1 MKHPKLL
8 NREARRLFGAC
19 VTDAGVDERRVRE
32 AVRLIV
38 AAQRRGGLQVL
49 TRFHRLVRLE
59 RARRSARIESATLV
73 PPDIQT
79 AIETRLKEVYGG
91 GLAVEYVNDPSLI
104 GGLKI
109 TVGSDVYDGTVKGAL
124 SSLADRFSLSSGGA
138 V

>member
-8 NREARRLFGAC
+8 DREARRLFGAC
-19 VTDAGVDERRVRE
+19 VTDDGIDERRVRE
-32 AVRLIV
+32 AVRLIL

-49 TRFHRLVRLE
+49 TRFQRLVRLE
-59 RARRSARIESATLV
+59 RARRSATVESATIV

-79 AIETRLKEVYGG
+79 DIETRLQQLYGG

-104 GGLKI
+104 GGVRI

-124 SSLADRFSLSSGGA
+124 SSLADRFSDTNGGA